1 VKICHQGCVSL
12 TDKVPNI
19 DRATCST
26 CAQCVAVCAPK
37 VFSWNHVMPVRLD
50 GGRVP
55 SAAQLEELF
64 GVRHS
69 IRHFTKAKIDRGL
82 LAEIVAA
89 GAYAPTEDF
98 HLRVIVIDD
107 EELIAQLDRTLVDLT
122 IKIYRR
128 YFKLRLIGTLA
139 RLTGFGHVYQRSEAK
154 LRHVIER
161 RQALLTLPAAFLF
174 VVGDQRLPLSRD
186 SAQHALA
193 NMTYAAWARGVGS
206 CLSGNGPMYFDR
218 DKTIRKR
225 LGLAKRHTILGTLML
240 GYPAVKFN
248 NKVAGRTLPI
258 EWNGV
263 GAPAA
268 PAGSPLQFDT

>member
-1 VKICHQGCVSL
+1 MKICHQSCISL
-12 TDKVPNI
+12 AGKVPSI
-19 DRATCST
+19 DRTACST

-37 VFSWNHVMPVRLD
+37 VFSWNHAVPARLD
-50 GGRVP
+50 GGRLP
-55 SAAQLEELF
+55 SAMQLDELF
-64 GVRHS
+64 GARHS
-69 IRHFTKAKIDRGL
+69 IRQFKKTKIDRGL

-107 EELIAQLDRTLVDLT
+107 EELIGQLDRALFDLT
-122 IKIYRR
+122 VKIYRR

-139 RLTGFGHVYQRSEAK
+139 RLMGFGHVYERSEAK
-154 LRHVIER
+154 VRHVIER
-161 RQALLTLPAAFLF
+161 RHALLTLPAAFLF
-174 VVGDQRLPLSRD
+174 VVGDKRLPLSRD

-218 DKTIRKR
+218 DETIRKR
-225 LGLAKRHTILGTLML
+225 LGLVKRQNILGAVML
-240 GYPAVKFN
+240 GYPALKFS
-248 NKVAGRTLPI
+248 NKVAGKTLPI

-263 GAPAA
+263 GAPGAST
-268 PAGSPLQFDT
+268 GG